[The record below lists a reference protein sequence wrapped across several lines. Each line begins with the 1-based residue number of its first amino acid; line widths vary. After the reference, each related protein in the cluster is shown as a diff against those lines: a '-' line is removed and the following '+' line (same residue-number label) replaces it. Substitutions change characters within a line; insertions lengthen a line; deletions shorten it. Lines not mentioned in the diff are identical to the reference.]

1 MSEVIVIT
9 SGKGGVGK
17 TTTTANVGTGLAQLN
32 KKVVLIDTDIG
43 LRNLDVVMGL
53 ENRIVY
59 NLVDVVEGNCRVEQA
74 LIKAKKYPNLCLLP
88 SAQTRDKS
96 AVSPEQMQALI
107 EDLRQDFDYILLD
120 CPAGIEQGFKNA
132 IAGADRALVV
142 TTPEVSA
149 VRDADRIIGL
159 LQANQIQKVDLIVNR
174 LRMDMVRRGDMMNVE
189 DVCDILA
196 INLIGAVPD
205 DEHIVIST
213 NQGEPLVGSNC
224 LAGQAYENICHRI
237 LGEEV
242 AFLDLDAKQG
252 VFSKLKDLFKKKS
265 SGDVAKDRLKLL
277 LVTDRASCSPE
288 MMEQIKNEII
298 QVISK
303 HMDID
308 MEGLDIQITQTES
321 ESNNGTVPA
330 LFVNIPIR
338 DIRHGNS

>member
-74 LIKAKKYPNLCLLP
+74 LIKDKKYPNLCLLP

-132 IAGADRALVV
+132 
-142 TTPEVSA
+142 A

-252 VFSKLKDLFKKKS
+252 VFSKLKDLFKK
-265 SGDVAKDRLKLL
+265 
-277 LVTDRASCSPE
+277 
-288 MMEQIKNEII
+288 N
-298 QVISK
+298 
-303 HMDID
+303 
-308 MEGLDIQITQTES
+308 
-321 ESNNGTVPA
+321 
-330 LFVNIPIR
+330 
-338 DIRHGNS
+338 